1 MASITLRGDIFHMK
15 YQDALGRYHRA
26 STKIRVSQYG
36 KRKAE
41 RLAMQIAADTELNE
55 ITKKVN
61 SADLSTI
68 IKMIDTLEDSDKVK
82 LAILLS
88 DHLPGSAVNKVINH
102 TDYTFSDLR
111 VEWLGLVSDDKSQNW
126 IDKERQNSGI
136 FQKYLDSVNI
146 SLISEIKVGTINDF
160 IKTKKDEG
168 KAPNT
173 ITNYLKPINQALQY
187 ANDNDYIDSNPV
199 KSAYKPGTKAQ
210 KEYIHISDA
219 ILDAVIVDAR
229 ETDKIFWTFLRY
241 TGLNPIDVS
250 SLTRGSIRGD
260 NGGRYIDG
268 SRTKSK
274 VNVRIPVHP
283 KIQQILDNS
292 NGFFGVYQTKKE
304 RDLSSKRFKE
314 AVLKVSG
321 GKVKTSL
328 GSLRH
333 TFATN
338 LFNTGYS
345 LDEIKLITG
354 HTTTKLLT
362 KTYVKKVDQELAHK
376 AIDQLK

>member
-1 MASITLRGDIFHMK
+1 MK
-15 YQDALGRYHRA
+15 YVTASGIEVRK
-26 STKIRVSQYG
+26 STKIRISQYG
-36 KRKAE
+36 RRKAE
-41 RLAMQIAADTELNE
+41 HLALQLANENELNE
-55 ITKKVN
+55 SMKKTY
-61 SADLSTI
+61 STDISTI
-68 IKMIDTLEDSDKVK
+68 IKMVDTLQESDKVK

-88 DHLPGSAVNKVINH
+88 DHLPGSAVSIAANH
-102 TDYTFSDLR
+102 TDITFSDLR
-111 VEWLGLVSDDKSQNW
+111 SEWLSLVSSDKSQNW

-136 FQKYLDSVNI
+136 FQKYLDRVNI

-173 ITNYLKPINQALQY
+173 ITNYLKPINQVLQY
-187 ANDNDYIDSNPV
+187 AADNDYIDSNPV

-219 ILDAVIVDAR
+219 ILDTVIVHAS

-241 TGLNPIDVS
+241 TGLNPVDVS
-250 SLTRGSIRGD
+250 SLSRNSIRGD

-292 NGFFGVYQTKKE
+292 NGSFGVYDTKKQ

-314 AVLKVSG
+314 AVLKASG
-321 GKVKTSL
+321 GKIKTSL

-362 KTYVKKVDQELAHK
+362 KTYVKKVDQKLAHK